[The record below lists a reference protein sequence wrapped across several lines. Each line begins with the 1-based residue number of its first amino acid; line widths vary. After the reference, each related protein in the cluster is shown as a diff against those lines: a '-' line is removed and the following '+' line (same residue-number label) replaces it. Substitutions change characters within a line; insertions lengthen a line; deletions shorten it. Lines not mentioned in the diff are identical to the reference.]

1 MTEQDIFRSKEEEA
15 KQVAAEIRELKEIVR
30 EVSGKL
36 GRIETRMKRAFP
48 EAFVVTPRR
57 RDSILHGTSTLS
69 PQQALQIYDELVES
83 ARGGDRENVQRRLNE
98 VDVADLWLMVRELGV
113 SLGKKKPSRKSL
125 TAAIIARINE
135 SVMLS
140 RHVSREPSTGTSGGH
155 NLDKGGSE

>member
-1 MTEQDIFRSKEEEA
+1 MTAQDIFRSKEEEA

-48 EAFVVTPRR
+48 EAFVATPRR
-57 RDSILHGTSTLS
+57 SDSTAHAIPTLS
-69 PQQALQIYDELVES
+69 PQQALQIYDQLVES

-98 VDVADLWLMVRELGV
+98 VGVADLGLMVRELGV
-113 SLGKKKPSRKSL
+113 SLGKKKSSRKSL

-140 RHVSREPSTGTSGGH
+140 RHVSREPSTGH
-155 NLDKGGSE
+155 NPDKGGSE